1 MDATEGIKTSIKELK
16 KAQTEKT
23 KRIKAAVK
31 EIQHNRHTQ
40 TEPQTRYQ

>member
-1 MDATEGIKTSIKELK
+1 MDSTEGIKTSIKELK
-16 KAQTEKT
+16 KAQAEKS

-31 EIQHNRHTQ
+31 EVQQGRHIQ